1 VTTVSATDFAT
12 RPGAAERRV
21 LDVFTPAGA
30 LVAGLLT
37 LGFGMLFFRWFY
49 VQHQISMDSPDD
61 WGHAYFVP
69 LISAYLVWTRRDE
82 LARTPVAAFW
92 PALAPFL
99 LGIMAY
105 FFCVTGV
112 KNHMLQGFSM
122 ILCLF
127 GLVLLMLGPGAM
139 RVLFLPIAFL
149 GFGVTISEAIMIEL
163 TFQLQIIASYGAWML
178 LSVVGEVAGFG
189 CEVSTNVLRLVDSHG
204 GIHPLNVAEACSGMR
219 MVVAFC
225 ALAAAT
231 ALLGCR
237 HWWQR
242 VAVMLL
248 AVPIA
253 VLINVGRVA
262 VLGLLS
268 LADSHLSEGSAHT
281 LIGTLLLVPG
291 LGLFMLVVWSLN
303 RVVREGSP
311 A

>member
-1 VTTVSATDFAT
+1 MTTAAATELGTLPVA
-12 RPGAAERRV
+12 PERRV
-21 LDVFTPAGA
+21 LGVFTPAGLLA
-30 LVAGLLT
+30 GGLLA
-37 LGFGMLFFRWFY
+37 LGFGLLFFRWFY

-69 LISAYLVWTRRDE
+69 LISAYLVWTRREE
-82 LARTPVAAFW
+82 LARAPVAAFW
-92 PALAPFL
+92 PGLAPFL

-149 GFGVTISEAIMIEL
+149 AFGVTISEAIMIEL
-163 TFQLQIIASYGAWML
+163 TFQLQIIASYGAWIV
-178 LSVVGEVAGFG
+178 LSAIGAVAGFG
-189 CEVSTNVLRLVDSHG
+189 CEVSTNVLRLVDSRG
-204 GIHPLNVAEACSGMR
+204 GVHPLNVAEACSGMR
-219 MVVAFC
+219 MVVAFT

-237 HWWQR
+237 YWWQR

-253 VLINVGRVA
+253 ILVNVGRVA
-262 VLGLLS
+262 VLGVLS
-268 LADSHLSEGSAHT
+268 LADSQLSEGSAHT

-291 LGLFMLVVWSLN
+291 LGLFMLVVWALN
-303 RVVREGSP
+303 RVVREVRP

>member
-1 VTTVSATDFAT
+1 MTTASTNFRTLPD
-12 RPGAAERRV
+12 AAERRV
-21 LDVFTPAGA
+21 AGVFTPP
-30 LVAGLLT
+30 GLLVGGMLA
-37 LGFGMLFFRWFY
+37 LGFGLLFFRWFY
-49 VQHQISMDSPDD
+49 VQHQISLDRPDD

-69 LISAYLVWTRRDE
+69 LISAYLVWMRRDE
-82 LARTPVAAFW
+82 LARARATAFW
-92 PALAPFL
+92 PGLAPFL

-127 GLVLLMLGPGAM
+127 GLVLLMLGPAAI

-149 GFGVTISEAIMIEL
+149 GFGVTVSEAIMIEL
-163 TFQLQIIASYGAWML
+163 TFRLQIVASYGAWIV
-178 LSVVGEVAGFG
+178 LSAIGAVAGFG
-189 CEVSTNVLRLVDSHG
+189 CEVSNNVLTLIDSRG
-204 GIHPLNVAEACSGMR
+204 GEHPLNVAEACSGMR
-219 MVVAFC
+219 MVVAFG

-237 HWWQR
+237 FWWQR
-242 VAVMLL
+242 VAVLLL

-253 VLINVGRVA
+253 VFINVGRVA
-262 VLGLLS
+262 ILGLLS
-268 LADSHLSEGSAHT
+268 LADSNLSEGSAHT

-303 RVVREGSP
+303 RLVREEKP